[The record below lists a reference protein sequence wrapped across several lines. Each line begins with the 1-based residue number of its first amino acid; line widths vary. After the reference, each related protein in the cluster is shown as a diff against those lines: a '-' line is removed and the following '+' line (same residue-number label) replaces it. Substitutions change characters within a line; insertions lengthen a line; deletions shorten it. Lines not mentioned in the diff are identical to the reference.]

1 MLPGKWKENV
11 VLLSDICAAR
21 LGTTTSLKSK
31 NLTILERSDLRRE
44 RHSDHHRA
52 SPQPHRAMDYKVIL
66 SDLLLSDLQEI
77 VEYLEGSEARNVIP
91 GWSGF

>member
-11 VLLSDICAAR
+11 VLLFDICAAR

-31 NLTILERSDLRRE
+31 NLTILERSDQRIE
-44 RHSDHHRA
+44 MHSDHHRA
-52 SPQPHRAMDYKVIL
+52 SPQPHRAMNYKVIL